1 MYTILE
7 QQTTKDG
14 ATAYPPLE
22 QKATRNEAESVYH
35 SKLAYAA
42 TSSVYVHAVSLLTD
56 DGRLVDSK
64 CYVHNDEEVE

>member
-22 QKATRNEAESVYH
+22 QRLDRNEAESVFH
-35 SKLAYAA
+35 SKIAYAA
-42 TSSVYVHAVSLLTD
+42 ISSVYVHAVSLLAD
-56 DGRLVDSK
+56 DGRLIESK
-64 CYVHNDEEVE
+64 CYIHDEEVE